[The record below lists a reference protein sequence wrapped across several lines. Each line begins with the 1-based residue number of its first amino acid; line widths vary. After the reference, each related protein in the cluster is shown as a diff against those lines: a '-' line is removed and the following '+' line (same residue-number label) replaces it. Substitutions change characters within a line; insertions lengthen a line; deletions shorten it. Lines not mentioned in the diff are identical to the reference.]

1 MAKPGLYE
9 TDGDRLQWS
18 TVEQNSSRVGIL
30 SVAKELSETARTKLT
45 PQGLLSFTMYRVS
58 PFLFEGGETS
68 ARMVAKA
75 VQHTQPLLRVLK
87 TGVLTIEVGLG
98 ESLDAREHL
107 CE

>member
-1 MAKPGLYE
+1 
-9 TDGDRLQWS
+9 
-18 TVEQNSSRVGIL
+18 
-30 SVAKELSETARTKLT
+30 
-45 PQGLLSFTMYRVS
+45 MYRVS
-58 PFLFEGGETS
+58 PFLFEGGETA

-75 VQHTQPLLRVLK
+75 VQHTQPLLCVLK